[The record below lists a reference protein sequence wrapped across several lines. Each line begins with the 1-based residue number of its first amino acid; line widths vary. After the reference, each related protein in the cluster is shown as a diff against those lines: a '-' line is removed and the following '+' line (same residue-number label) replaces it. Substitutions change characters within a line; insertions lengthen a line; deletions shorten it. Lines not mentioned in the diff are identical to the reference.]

1 MFTGGFAEVYFS
13 VEGHG
18 DFGPKN
24 KGEWDPVTKELHVW
38 GDGNQVLQWT
48 TEKNA
53 AEFSIEALT
62 KDGAEQGGG
71 YVLCSGLT
79 SLRAIAETYEEVRG
93 RKVGIIKKG
102 SVEALEKVA
111 AKARNDASRSKWW
124 EYIGYFYSLQIIHN
138 GKKIEQ
144 MDFNK
149 FPNVERTT
157 LKGFLEE
164 NPDV

>member
-1 MFTGGFAEVYFS
+1 MFTGAFAEVYFS

-53 AEFSIEALT
+53 AEFSIEAIT
-62 KDGAEQGGG
+62 REGAELGGE

-79 SLRAIAETYEEVRG
+79 SLRDIAKTYEEVKG
-93 RKVGIIKKG
+93 KKVGIVEKG
-102 SVEALEKVA
+102 SVEELERVA
-111 AKARNDASRSKWW
+111 TRARNEGLRSKWW

-138 GKKIEQ
+138 GKKIDE
-144 MDFNK
+144 MDFGK
-149 FPNVERTT
+149 FPNVKRTS
-157 LKGFLEE
+157 LREFLEQ
-164 NPDV
+164 NLDA